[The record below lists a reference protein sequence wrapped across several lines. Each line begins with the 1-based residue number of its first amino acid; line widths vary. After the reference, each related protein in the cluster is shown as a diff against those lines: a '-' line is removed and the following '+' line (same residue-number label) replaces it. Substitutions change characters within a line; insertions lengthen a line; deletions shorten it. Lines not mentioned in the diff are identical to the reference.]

1 MITCPNKS
9 SKQWKELSEKM
20 GEPWAMLAFFR
31 NNNEIP
37 TIDRARELV
46 TDRSV
51 LESLDK
57 ISTTSVEEI
66 EKTLIE
72 SGIVYS
78 EPAVDETGSNVYSLK
93 EDDIQYQRDTL
104 ATITDNFGF
113 VIKHLGENNIKVL
126 SDAVDLYN
134 SMSNAKV
141 LERMSLTELSR
152 RFLQKMGI
160 NTIEDAD
167 YVLERYGS
175 NGIADFAR
183 RMVIIQKGM
192 SDVALPEEALHFFL
206 EMMPQDD
213 ANLVEALDKIRLSKT
228 YAETLEKYKNNPN
241 YQIDGK
247 PNFAKIRKEALAK
260 EMFKQLKEKEL
271 KPLWKRLLDAII
283 KYIKSTPITSDPIE
297 KLQELFLSGN
307 VSNLNRN
314 LKSNELYN
322 QLATDKKAFY
332 EAQPMNEVQKATF
345 QKLLELTSKINFDPA
360 AHKYVNEIGSTLVSV
375 TTALGSDFTS
385 ELDKPELITQLIN
398 GLKDDYPDVY
408 DETLTNEQNKKA
420 LLDQVMLD
428 LKLKVFTPETLT
440 DLLGPKLAPLVLKNY
455 ENQRK
460 TLFGTAIH
468 SIAESLILGK
478 SIDFANLSEDI
489 QYFMDAKTLQKLIYE
504 GEAGSKPLIDVIKQ
518 LRDEG
523 AILMT
528 EFEVGNNKLGGIID
542 IIAIK
547 KDGSVE
553 ILDFKTKFLR
563 EYKGKEKTIEGEFNK
578 QISLLSS
585 GGVKPD
591 ANTIPEL
598 IGRRRSLISKY
609 TQQQSL
615 YKRLL
620 MEAGIRVGKISIV
633 GIPYTLDAQGKI
645 SNTKVVVIDNL
656 RYDSKVGDIF
666 FDEVDPSMDAVARP
680 KVEQKDARTKE
691 LDSLSNEKLKEMF
704 GRMMGRMTQI
714 YESFIRRKDSKIAE
728 LLVDTDS
735 NVDSV
740 SEQLARLEK
749 TLENFEN
756 FKSEIQKQKNFI
768 EVIDSSGPIIAK
780 IAKAFDQ
787 LSKTSSAD
795 PKARAEKLNELM
807 KMKDFLIGYQ
817 KMFEEMLEYM
827 SNTIGTVEDQEN
839 HLLVNRIKQMMSEIT
854 NIKNAYV
861 KIITPDIVENL
872 GEVFSPE
879 LIENLK
885 REFDELI
892 ASAKLRKD
900 TKRVQELEKMKAD
913 LPSTKTIGDFLKGKK
928 GDVGFFFSYLTAT
941 ISNPDL
947 VVAGVAK
954 RLKSALDRV
963 RLINKNFRDSIA
975 TQLEKRDKVYGRGL
989 DLKQRNESLVYDVQS
1004 IDENTGEKFMKRVLK
1019 TEFDVERLQY
1029 DYSVLKIK
1037 MREEEAKPNNEDEI
1051 KKAKDAV
1058 RAFEKKYLMGYFT
1071 EEYNNL
1077 TAILDTEVTIDGKK
1091 RTIRDIRGEIL
1102 DRIKSVHARYHP
1114 DEIESGAMDMADIQ
1128 ELANHWSEYMYL
1140 SQKLDRKGNP
1150 KTGDELKIAEILEQY
1165 KEETN
1170 GIHDNIE
1177 LRGAFDKADEKMK
1190 ILYGEDSDQYRE
1202 WRTRNTRTVLTEE
1215 FFTRRKELQDEMAT
1229 IIPNDD
1235 AVLIEEMYNELRLL
1249 TRAYRDEDG
1258 TIQGNIIPDEVAAK
1272 VKKIEEKIRELRKD
1286 DTLYNYRGLTVEEN
1300 ETIVKEYEKKR
1311 LGQVQDQRLIND
1323 LLELGKERLAQ
1334 KASKVQNKIN
1344 IQFGGKLTA
1353 EELAKKVTRYN
1364 ELKKEL
1370 AEMTRMEV
1378 SPYYEIEKEKRL
1390 EQFALS
1396 KGLKDAK
1403 DVKRSFELLQ
1413 EFQQTPWFKANHN
1426 FRHMT
1431 RYDSEGG
1438 VAVESYSFE
1447 PTYMWKR
1454 SVADEKYVEEK
1465 PARHFYRRVVKESF
1479 VNSKGETVQLINKNN
1494 RDILNR
1500 RMPRTNES
1508 YRKEFGQDHPYL
1520 NKDYIQLRQKY
1531 TSKTASEREKVDYE
1545 NLLYLEKTML
1555 EAQEKI
1561 ELSQRIGLVVPFME
1575 KSKTERIVETKGQSI
1590 VESGKSFYNSIT
1602 RAFKRTEDDIDEGIP
1617 DEKREIAKLAT
1628 IDNEQVRF
1636 IPVRYKS
1643 RGELENASYDVWGG
1657 VLNYVGSINRKVELE
1672 KELAFINGLEEVL
1685 GDTVNQPKSEA
1696 NNLVFNRIFKKYNL
1710 PELEEKLNLGSNRRL
1725 EVIKSFVN
1733 SVMYNEEYFAGIDV
1747 LGINTQKAVSSMMGL
1762 SSFAV
1767 LAAAPLN
1774 WMTNMMSGNVQNIIE
1789 AAGGNIYSMSEYG
1802 KAKGIVYGN
1811 GAFGGKY
1818 GSVVKDMMSDF
1829 DKLGNLSYWGQMMEL
1844 FDPIQ
1849 GEFENEYGQKTKFN
1863 TVRNVLKLGPF
1874 AGKIWGEWE
1883 IQMSG
1888 FIAFMLAH
1896 KVYNDKIVDRDTFLT
1911 MKLGNISSM
1920 TPQEIQNKKLE
1931 ALAEFD
1937 KLDTNLLD
1945 VFEMKDG
1952 KLLVKP
1958 QFDKTFDINSQQFSD
1973 VVAKLHSMQKR
1984 INGSYA
1990 GFDRSYVEK
1999 TSFGRL
2005 IFFFRKYVI
2014 PLALNRLSIM
2024 RVNYEGMQVEE
2035 GFYITFLKTIVSD
2048 LKQYQFNIIKNW
2060 HTYSDFEKRAIKKTL
2075 TEAGALLTMIAIL
2088 SLVLGWDEDDKDRF
2102 KKLKE
2107 KGWGHQALLYVLLKT
2122 KSETEQ
2128 FIPLPGLGLN
2138 EIKRIYSNPS
2148 IAFNE
2153 VTRYIEI
2160 SSLLVDH
2167 AQDIVGL
2174 NSDSLYYKANVD
2186 NSGLKDK
2193 GDSKLVAKLFG
2204 AIGYTGK
2211 TFTPYDA
2218 IKSFEYSQRLR

>member
-1 MITCPNKS
+1 MIICPNKS
-9 SKQWKELSEKM
+9 SKQWKELSEAM

-126 SDAVDLYN
+126 PDAVDLYN
-134 SMSNAKV
+134 SMSNAKL

-192 SDVALPEEALHFFL
+192 SDEALPEEALHFFL
-206 EMMPQDD
+206 DMMPQNDE
-213 ANLVEALDKIRLSKT
+213 ALVEALDKIRLTKT
-228 YAETLEKYKNNPN
+228 YGETLEKYKNNPN

-247 PNFAKIRKEALAK
+247 PNFPKIRKEALAK
-260 EMFKQLKEKEL
+260 ELAHQLKKKEV
-271 KPLWKRLLDAII
+271 KPLWKKLLDAIMKWI
-283 KYIKSTPITSDPIE
+283 NSTPIANDPFE
-297 KLQELFLSGN
+297 KLQDLFLSGN
-307 VSNLNRN
+307 IDNLNRN

-322 QLATDKKAFY
+322 QLAGDKKAFY
-332 EAQPMNEVQKATF
+332 EAQPMNEQQKETF
-345 QKLLELTSKINFDPA
+345 QKLLQITSKINFDPV
-360 AHKYVNEIGSTLVSV
+360 AHKYTYETGPSLISV

-385 ELDKPELITQLIN
+385 ELDRPELVAELIN
-398 GLKDDYPDVY
+398 ALKDEYPNVY
-408 DETLTNEQNKKA
+408 NETLSTEQNKKA
-420 LLDQVMLD
+420 ILEELFLDI
-428 LKLKVFTPETLT
+428 KLNVLTPEVLN
-440 DLLGPKLAPLVLKNY
+440 DLLGPKLAQIVLKNY

-460 TLFGTAIH
+460 TLFGTALH

-478 SIDFANLSEDI
+478 SIDFENISEDI
-489 QYFMDAKTLQKLIYE
+489 KYFMDAKTLQKLIYE
-504 GEAGSKPLIDVIKQ
+504 GTPDSKALIDVIKE
-518 LRDEG
+518 LRDQG
-523 AILMT
+523 AVLMT
-528 EFEVGNNKLGGIID
+528 EFEIGNSKLGGIID

-578 QISLLSS
+578 QVSLLSS
-585 GGVKPD
+585 GGIKSEP
-591 ANTIPEL
+591 NTIPEL

-633 GIPYTLDAQGKI
+633 GIPYTLNAQGKI
-645 SNTKVVVIDNL
+645 DNSKIVVIDNL

-666 FDEVDPSMDAVARP
+666 FDEVDPTLDAIARP
-680 KVEQKDARTKE
+680 KLEQKDPRTKE
-691 LDSLSNEKLKEMF
+691 LDDLSNEKLKEMF
-704 GRMMGRMTQI
+704 GRMMGRVTQI
-714 YESFIRRKDSKIAE
+714 YESFIRRKDSKIAQ
-728 LLVDTDS
+728 LLLETDDTT
-735 NVDSV
+735 DSV
-740 SEQLARLEK
+740 SEQLNRLEK
-749 TLENFEN
+749 TLENFES

-768 EVIDSSGPIIAK
+768 EMVDSSGPIIAK
-780 IAKAFDQ
+780 VAKAFDQ
-787 LSKTSSAD
+787 LSKTTSAD

-817 KMFEEMLEYM
+817 KMFDEMLEYM
-827 SNTIGTVEDQEN
+827 SNTIGTVEDQQN
-839 HLLVNRIKQMMSEIT
+839 HLLVNRIKQMNSEIT

-879 LIENLK
+879 LIDNLK

-913 LPSTKTIGDFLKGKK
+913 LPNTKTISDFLKGKK

-963 RLINKNFRDSIA
+963 RLINKNFRDAVA
-975 TQLEKRDKVYGRGL
+975 TQLEKRNKVYGTGL
-989 DLKQRNESLVYDVQS
+989 DLKQRNESLVYDVKS
-1004 IDENTGEKFMKRVLK
+1004 IDENTGEEFMKRVIK

-1029 DYSVLKIK
+1029 DYSVLKLK
-1037 MREEEAKPNNEDEI
+1037 MRAEEAKPNNEDEI

-1077 TAILDTEVTIDGKK
+1077 TAILDTEVTYNGKK
-1091 RTIRDIRGEIL
+1091 RSIRDIRGEIL

-1114 DEIESGAMDMADIQ
+1114 DEIESGAMDMSDIQ

-1140 SQKLDRKGNP
+1140 SQKLDKNGNP

-1190 ILYGEDSDQYRE
+1190 ILYGEDSEQYKE

-1215 FFTRRKELQDEMAT
+1215 YFKRRKEIQDEMSS

-1235 AVLIEEMYNELRLL
+1235 AVSIEEMYNELRLL

-1258 TIQGNIIPDEVAAK
+1258 TIQGNLIPDEVASK

-1286 DTLYNYRGLTVEEN
+1286 DTLYNFRGLTVEEN
-1300 ETIVKEYEKKR
+1300 DTLVKEYEKKR
-1311 LGQVQDQRLIND
+1311 LGQPQDQRLINE
-1323 LLELGKERLAQ
+1323 LLELGKERIAQ
-1334 KASKVQNKIN
+1334 KESKVQNKI
-1344 IQFGGKLTA
+1344 IMQFGSSITA
-1353 EELAKKVTRYN
+1353 DQLAEKVNRYN

-1370 AEMTRMEV
+1370 SEMSRMEV
-1378 SPYYEIEKEKRL
+1378 SPYYEIEKEERL
-1390 EQFALS
+1390 KQFALS
-1396 KGLKDAK
+1396 KGLSDVK

-1426 FRHMT
+1426 FRHVT

-1438 VAVESYSFE
+1438 LAVESYSYE

-1454 SVADEKYVEEK
+1454 SVADAKYVEEK

-1508 YRKEFGQDHPYL
+1508 YKKEFGIDHPYL
-1520 NKDYIQLRQKY
+1520 NKDYVQLRQKY
-1531 TSKTASEREKVDYE
+1531 SSNTASEKERVDYE

-1561 ELSQRIGLVVPFME
+1561 ELSQRIGLAVPFME
-1575 KSKTERIVETKGQSI
+1575 KTKTERVIETKGQS
-1590 VESGKSFYNSIT
+1590 VMDSAKSFYESVT

-1617 DEKREIAKLAT
+1617 NEKRETAKLAT
-1628 IDNEQVRF
+1628 MDNEQVRF

-1643 RGELENASYDVWGG
+1643 RGQLENASYDVWGG

-1685 GDTVNQPKSEA
+1685 GDTVNQPKAET

-1725 EVIKSFVN
+1725 DVIKSFVN

-1789 AAGGNIYSMSEYG
+1789 AAGGNVYSMSEYG
-1802 KAKGIVYGN
+1802 KAKGVVYGN

-1818 GSVVKDMMSDF
+1818 GSVIKDMMTDF
-1829 DKLGNLSYWGQMMEL
+1829 SKLGNLSYWGQMMEL

-1849 GEFENEYGQKTKFN
+1849 GEFENEYGQKTKFSAA
-1863 TVRNVLKLGPF
+1863 RNILKLGPF
-1874 AGKIWGEWE
+1874 AGKVWGEWE

-1888 FIAFMLAH
+1888 FIAFMIGH
-1896 KVYNDKIVDRDTFLT
+1896 KVYNDKIVDRDTFIT
-1911 MKLGNISSM
+1911 MKLGNVSSM

-1937 KLDTNLLD
+1937 KLENNLLD

-1952 KLLVKP
+1952 KLVVKT
-1958 QFDKTFDINSQQFSD
+1958 QFEKTFDINSQQFSD

-2005 IFFFRKYVI
+2005 VFFFRKYVI
-2014 PLALNRLSIM
+2014 PLALNRLSTM

-2035 GFYITFLKTIVSD
+2035 GFYVTFIKAIVSD
-2048 LKQYQFNIIKNW
+2048 LKQYQFNIVKNW
-2060 HTYSDFEKRAIKKTL
+2060 NNYSDFEKRAIKKTL
-2075 TEAGALLTMIAIL
+2075 TEVGALITMIAIL
-2088 SLVLGWDEDDKDRF
+2088 SLLLGWDEDDKDRF

-2107 KGWGHQALLYVLLKT
+2107 KGWGHQALVYVLLKT

-2128 FIPLPGLGLN
+2128 FLPVPGFGLN
-2138 EIKRIYSNPS
+2138 EIKRLYSNPS

-2174 NSDSLYYKANVD
+2174 NSDDLYYKSSVD

-2193 GDSKLVAKLFG
+2193 GDSKLAAKLFG
-2204 AIGYTGK
+2204 AIGYTGR
-2211 TFTPYDA
+2211 TFNPLDA
-2218 IKSFEYSQRLR
+2218 IKSFEYSQRLK